1 MLRIC
6 EHPDCTTLTLGT
18 LCMAHES
25 RVVEE
30 RFPRG
35 RPYPHVSRM
44 RRLDGT
50 EAPQPRQV
58 RPLSFR
64 GGS

>member
-6 EHPDCTTLTLGT
+6 EHPDCTTLTLGAF
-18 LCMAHES
+18 CMAHET
-25 RVVEE
+25 RIVEQ

-35 RPYPHVSRM
+35 RPYPYVARQ
-44 RRLDGT
+44 RRPEVAEMT
-50 EAPQPRQV
+50 QPRQV
-58 RPLSFR
+58 RVVSFR